1 MTDKS
6 PRAWPGPGRG
16 WSVVILLA
24 LASVVSQFDRTV
36 VNLMV
41 GPIKAEFALDD
52 THFGMLQGIA
62 FGVFYILAC
71 VPIGRLVDRYSR
83 TGVLAVSLGLFSLFA
98 MASGLARNF
107 TQLFLTR
114 VGVGVGEASVTPA
127 ALSMLSDLFPP
138 ERLGR
143 PVSGFLMSAP
153 IGQGVAFIGGGS
165 LLQWLTTSSFLDS
178 GALQGLDPWQAAFV
192 IVGAPGLLLVPLF
205 LLLREP
211 HRRGPGNE
219 APLPIAEVVR
229 VIRSRASALIPMF
242 ASFALVSLVSYAFFI
257 WTPALFQRTYGWNP
271 AQVGLGFGL
280 ILIVFGT
287 SGVYFAGWMSDRLA
301 RRGRLDAP
309 LTVAAFGFVG
319 CGIFGALA
327 PLMPNA
333 TAALMMLAPAIF
345 LSMMPY
351 PCAGAS
357 IQMIVPNRARGQ
369 VTALYI
375 TVTTLV
381 GLSIGPIIV
390 GMMTDYVF
398 RDPADIRYSMAIV
411 TGVSAPLMFVLLL
424 AARRPYRTVR
434 AAMGTVTGDPQ

>member
-1 MTDKS
+1 MADV
-6 PRAWPGPGRG
+6 PPLQPWPAPARG
-16 WSVVILLA
+16 WLVVILLA

-41 GPIKAEFALDD
+41 EPIKARFALDD

-62 FGVFYILAC
+62 FGIFYILAC
-71 VPIGRLVDRYSR
+71 VPVGRLVDRYSR
-83 TGVLAVSLGLFSLFA
+83 TLILGICLGLFSLSA

-114 VGVGVGEASVTPA
+114 VSVGVGEASVTPA

-153 IGQGVAFIGGGS
+153 IGQGVAFIGGGA
-165 LLQWLTTSSFLDS
+165 LLQWLTTSTFLAS
-178 GALQGLDPWQAAFV
+178 GVFHNLAPWQAAFI
-192 IVGAPGLLLVPLF
+192 IVGAPGLLLVPVF

-211 HRRGPGNE
+211 QRRGPGHA
-219 APLPIAEVVR
+219 APLPVPEVLRIV
-229 VIRSRASALIPMF
+229 RSRAPALIPMF
-242 ASFALVSLVSYAFFI
+242 AGFALVSLVSYVFFI

-271 AQVGLGFGL
+271 AQIGLGFGVIL
-280 ILIVFGT
+280 ILFGT

-301 RRGRLDAP
+301 RRGHTDAP
-309 LTVAAFGFVG
+309 LSVAAFGFVG
-319 CGIFGALA
+319 CGVFGALA

-333 TAALMMLAPAIF
+333 VAALAMLAPALF
-345 LSMMPY
+345 LSMMPF
-351 PCAGAS
+351 PCAGAA

-375 TVTTLV
+375 TITSLV
-381 GLSIGPIIV
+381 GLSIGPIVV
-390 GMMTDYVF
+390 GLMTDHVF
-398 RDPADIRYSMAIV
+398 RDPADIRYSMSIV
-411 TGVSAPLMFVLLL
+411 VGIAAPLMFTLLL
-424 AARRPYRTVR
+424 AARKPFRLLR
-434 AAMGTVTGDPQ
+434 AGN

>member
-1 MTDKS
+1 M
-6 PRAWPGPGRG
+6 
-16 WSVVILLA
+16 ILMA

-41 GPIKAEFALDD
+41 EPIKAEFALDD
-52 THFGMLQGIA
+52 TRFGMLQGIA
-62 FGVFYILAC
+62 FGIFYILAC
-71 VPIGRLVDRYSR
+71 IPIGRLIDHHSR
-83 TGVLAVSLGLFSLFA
+83 KLILGVCMGFFSLFA

-114 VGVGVGEASVTPA
+114 VGVGVGEAAVTPA

-138 ERLGR
+138 EKLGR

-165 LLQWLTTSSFLDS
+165 LLQWLTTSSFLSS
-178 GALQGLDPWQAAFV
+178 GWFSGLDPWQAAFI
-192 IVGAPGLLLVPLF
+192 IVGAPGLLLVPI
-205 LLLREP
+205 LLLMREP
-211 HRRGPGNE
+211 ERRGPGH
-219 APLPIAEVVR
+219 AARLPAREVVQ
-229 VIRSRASALIPMF
+229 VVRSRGRALLPMF

-257 WTPALFQRTYGWNP
+257 WTPALFQRSYGWNP
-271 AQVGLGFGL
+271 AQIGLAFGL

-287 SGVYFAGWMSDRLA
+287 SGVYFAGWLSDRLA
-301 RRGRLDAP
+301 SRGHLDAP

-319 CGIFGALA
+319 CGLFGALA

-333 TAALMMLAPAIF
+333 TLALALLGPAIF

-351 PCAGAS
+351 PCAAAS
-357 IQMIVPNRARGQ
+357 IQLIVPNRARGQ

-381 GLSIGPIIV
+381 GLSVGPIVV
-390 GMMTDYVF
+390 GAMTDYVF
-398 RDPADIRYSMAIV
+398 RNPADIRYSMSIV
-411 TGVSAPLMFVLLL
+411 VGCAAPLMFALLL
-424 AARRPYRTVR
+424 TARRPYREIR
-434 AAMGTVTGDPQ
+434 AAMQ